1 MSYHRKE
8 VDKFL
13 DYDSTKINSRIDI
26 DTMDHNSAEIELQFY
41 DVFDPND
48 NIIAQTSINV
58 EFNEDGELETS
69 TLDMLNQDPEF
80 FEAVLQQ
87 KYDREGEGEKVDLEG
102 AYDEMFMEAVAGRVS
117 EDIEHDIQKMMRMTN
132 EAPEI
137 DVDDIEI
144 ELEEITLK
152 GFDGQVVDLRQ
163 AFVVNGEEI
172 AFNYEIDDGN
182 DEDMA
187 FYQSHDGKDVEP
199 EYEMYAPAIIEENE
213 YSRKKLEEIF
223 AGMDDSDIASK
234 MGELRTKLD
243 EMALDNYKSEIA
255 KPEEQ
260 EQEKKQKKSKGFG
273 MSM

>member
-8 VDKFL
+8 VDKYL
-13 DYDSTKINSRIDI
+13 DYDDSTKINSRLELN
-26 DTMDHNSAEIELQFY
+26 TMDHNSAEVELQFY
-41 DVFDPND
+41 DVFDRND
-48 NIIAQTSINV
+48 NIIAETKIKV
-58 EFNEDGELETS
+58 EFNEAGELETS

-80 FEAVLQQ
+80 FEAVLQK
-87 KYDREGEGEKVDLEG
+87 KYDRDGEGQKVDFEG
-102 AYDEMFMEAVAGRVS
+102 GYDEMFMEAVAGRVS
-117 EDIEHDIQKMMRMTN
+117 EDIEHDIQQIMRMTN

-223 AGMDDSDIASK
+223 AGMDDSDVASK
-234 MGELRTKLD
+234 MGELRSKLD

-255 KPEEQ
+255 KPEEPKQ
-260 EQEKKQKKSKGFG
+260 KQKKSKGFG